1 MSAVVPFV
9 LQNVLEHSKAAHTL
23 PHLVFFAEAEKRDCV
38 SFLLSACFPMIQY
51 SREKPYM
58 KDLLSSTDDYSG

>member
-1 MSAVVPFV
+1 MPAVVPFI
-9 LQNVLEHSKAAHTL
+9 LQNVLEQPKAAHTL
-23 PHLVFFAEAEKRDCV
+23 PLVVFFAEAEKRDCV

-51 SREKPYM
+51 NREKPSM